1 MSRPPHDVA
10 RGDWLISDD
19 PARFDLAR
27 AHHWI
32 AAESYWAEGIP
43 LAVFEEAVA
52 NSLIVGACAADG
64 DMAAMGRVVTDRA
77 TFGWICDV
85 FVDQAQRGKGLGK
98 ALMAYIMAHPD
109 LQGFRRLHLATRDAH
124 GLYAGFGFTALT
136 GVDRWMEIRNR
147 DIYRR

>member
-1 MSRPPHDVA
+1 MSRPPHEVIDGA
-10 RGDWLISDD
+10 WLISDD

-27 AHHWI
+27 AHRWI
-32 AAESYWAEGIP
+32 SAESYWAEGIP
-43 LAVFEEAVA
+43 LAVFEKAVGS
-52 NSLIVGACAADG
+52 SLTVGAYAPDG
-64 DMAAMGRVVTDRA
+64 GMAAMGRVVTDRA

-85 FVDQAQRGKGLGK
+85 FVDQAERGKGLGK
-98 ALMAYIMAHPD
+98 ALMAYLMAHPD

-147 DIYRR
+147 NIYRR